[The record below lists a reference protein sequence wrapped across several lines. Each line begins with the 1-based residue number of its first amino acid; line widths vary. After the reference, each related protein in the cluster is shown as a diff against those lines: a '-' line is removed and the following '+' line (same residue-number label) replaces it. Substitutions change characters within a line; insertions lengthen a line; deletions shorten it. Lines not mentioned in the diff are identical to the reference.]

1 MGDFI
6 PDDGDKG
13 DQFDSFAAKEIN
25 EKPGTSNPGNHSN
38 WNLWHGHNKKADVGG
53 NIFSGKGSQ
62 FSGSYGGYAA
72 LMGAATSNLY
82 KCSVSFAGVTDLLYL
97 LDESRRYGG
106 EETLRIMLGDKSR
119 AELKET
125 SPVNLADQIEIPVLL
140 VQGDDDSRVLLKHG
154 QSMRDALEEAR
165 VEHIYIEQEDSDHFL
180 TLKRNRL
187 EFFKETEK
195 FLEKYIGS

>member
-1 MGDFI
+1 MKAGLGQWGGQMQEDVE
-6 PDDGDKG
+6 D
-13 DQFDSFAAKEIN
+13 ATTWAIN
-25 EKPGTSNPGNHSN
+25 EGI
-38 WNLWHGHNKKADVGG
+38 ADPERICIVG
-53 NIFSGKGSQ
+53 
-62 FSGSYGGYAA
+62 GSYGGYAA

-82 KCSVSFAGVTDLLYL
+82 KCSVSFAGVSDLLYL

-119 AELKET
+119 AELRET

-154 QSMRDALEEAR
+154 QAMRDALEEAE

-187 EFFKETEK
+187 EFFKQTEK